1 MPHYVSLD
9 FRCKDTKTSFNFFKK
24 NITLYKNKYYFCT
37 LRLYIVK
44 QEDDEK
50 IIDLNY

>member
-1 MPHYVSLD
+1 
-9 FRCKDTKTSFNFFKK
+9 
-24 NITLYKNKYYFCT
+24 

>member
-1 MPHYVSLD
+1 MSVWISGAKIQKLL
-9 FRCKDTKTSFNFFKK
+9 SIFFKK
-24 NITLYKNKYYFCT
+24 NITLYKNKYYFCA